1 MPDLK
6 TIAEQIVATWPTI
19 TAEQSAL
26 IGSVMTNGAGDGR

>member
-6 TIAEQIVATWPTI
+6 QHAQQIVSTWPTI

-26 IGSVMTNGAGDGR
+26 IGSVMNGGAK